1 MIDKT
6 WRALDQ
12 HCVCNKEDHAVVSQ
26 EADQMN
32 VNKQKSYE
40 WIIIKDSECVDV
52 HTTDTQVA
60 LSLQAAIQA
69 AIAIVISATVGDVNK
84 GDAVVQ
90 EIKQIFKSTQRNT
103 QKTVIHSS
111 KHIKVKTTDTQVAI
125 NIQALLQVLLAIVAK
140 LEVFPAN

>member
-1 MIDKT
+1 MNEKT
-6 WRALDQ
+6 WRALDH
-12 HCVCNKEDHAVVSQ
+12 HCGCNKEDNAAVSQ
-26 EADQMN
+26 KANQIN

-69 AIAIVISATVGDVNK
+69 AIAIVISATVGDVEK

-90 EIKQIFKSTQRNT
+90 DLKQLFKSTQRNT
-103 QKTVIHSS
+103 QKTVIHES
-111 KHIKVKTTDTQVAI
+111 KHIKVKTTDTQVAV

-140 LEVFPAN
+140 LEVCTDN